1 MAKTEA
7 VVGSMAS
14 LLMVRAV
21 LGSIMCSRKRV
32 RERPR
37 LKGFEM
43 ALSNKDLESFGQR
56 HIEGMEDLRPRGWYF
71 KACGFLLGAPAKG
84 LAGAGLVCRS
94 LPSGGLEITGSSLV

>member
-7 VVGSMAS
+7 GVGSMAS

-56 HIEGMEDLRPRGWYF
+56 HIEGVEDP
-71 KACGFLLGAPAKG
+71 PTS
-84 LAGAGLVCRS
+84 GLV
-94 LPSGGLEITGSSLV
+94 LQGLWIFTGRTSKGIGRR

>member
-1 MAKTEA
+1 
-7 VVGSMAS
+7 MAS

-21 LGSIMCSRKRV
+21 LGSIMCSRMRV

-56 HIEGMEDLRPRGWYF
+56 HIEGMEDPPTSGFVFQVLWIFAGRTSRGISRCW
-71 KACGFLLGAPAKG
+71 P
-84 LAGAGLVCRS
+84 
-94 LPSGGLEITGSSLV
+94 SLVLSSE